1 MAIDSGI
8 LFEAENLWHDYCNI
22 HGIEDPWERIRKIKN
37 EYTRFYDTF
46 DEHDNKIGH
55 IDWDDPTNDQKRRL
69 EEAKKY
75 RDQYI
80 ENREIWK
87 ANYLFKNFGYDALI
101 NFAQT
106 HPFEKSALSQWV
118 EQVYPCEGAYGQCN
132 FACPVFHN
140 CPKVRK

>member
-8 LFEAENLWHDYCNI
+8 LFQADDLWHDYCNI
-22 HGIEDPWERIRKIKN
+22 YGIEDPWELINKIKN
-37 EYTRFYDTF
+37 EYTHKTVDKYTWSI
-46 DEHDNKIGH
+46 EYGQPNE
-55 IDWDDPTNDQKRRL
+55 DQIKRL
-69 EEAKKY
+69 KEAEKY

-87 ANYLFKNFGYDALI
+87 ANYIFKNFGYDALI
-101 NFAQT
+101 SFAQT
-106 HPFEKSALSQWV
+106 HPFEKTALSRSV

-140 CPKVRK
+140 CSYSKKVRNP